1 MQRVES
7 ENAPAAL
14 GAYSQAIVA
23 NGFVFCSG
31 QLGLDPKTMEFVTEE
46 GESGKVKAE
55 TRQAIKNLQSV
66 LEKAGSS
73 LAKIVKVTIL
83 LDNINDFSAVDSVY
97 REYFLAP
104 ENDPPPARACFAVDK
119 LPKGGLVEIEC
130 VAIL

>member
-1 MQRVES
+1 MGQRVES

-83 LDNINDFSAVDSVY
+83 LDNINDFSAVD
-97 REYFLAP
+97 
-104 ENDPPPARACFAVDK
+104 K